1 MPELLHSAV
10 FGLPAPRIG
19 KVREMYDLGDSV
31 LMVATDR
38 ISAFDAVM
46 SNGIPDKGSVLTQM
60 SVFWF
65 NHLSA
70 VCPNHM
76 ISVDFDEIQA
86 RCSQPQPEI
95 RNRAMI
101 CKKATTLPVECV
113 ARGYLSGSLFKQYKQ
128 LGGKIHG
135 LDLPDGLVDSS
146 KLPEPIFS
154 PATKAE
160 SGHDENIGF
169 ADVVDAVGLETATKI
184 RDWTLQ
190 LYSEASA
197 YALER
202 GLILADTKF
211 EFGETEDGI
220 ILIDEV
226 LTPDSS
232 RYWDASLYAPGG
244 AQPSFDKQFVR
255 DYLET
260 SGWDK
265 NPPGPALPTDIVE
278 KTRAKYFEAYRRVT
292 GSDLVLA

>member
-1 MPELLHSAV
+1 MAELLHSAV

-19 KVREMYDLGDSV
+19 KVREMYDLGDQI

-60 SVFWF
+60 SRFWF
-65 NHLSA
+65 DRLDHI
-70 VCPNHM
+70 CPNHF
-76 ISVDFDEIQA
+76 ISVDFDEIQSK
-86 RCSQPQPEI
+86 CPQPQPEL
-95 RNRAMI
+95 RHRSML

-113 ARGYLSGSLFKQYKQ
+113 ARGYLSGSLYKQYKSQ
-128 LGGKIHG
+128 GGDIHG
-135 LDLPDGLVDSS
+135 LELPEGLVESA
-146 KLPEPIFS
+146 KLAEPIFS

-169 ADVVDAVGLETATKI
+169 IEVVNLLGKETAEKI
-184 RDWTLQ
+184 AEWTLA
-190 LYSEASA
+190 LYSEAATHAASK
-197 YALER
+197 

-211 EFGETEDGI
+211 EFGETPDGI

-232 RYWDASLYAPGG
+232 RYWDLSGYAPGG

-255 DYLET
+255 DYLEQ
-260 SGWDK
+260 SGWNK
-265 NPPGPALPTDIVE
+265 LPPGPALPADIVS
-278 KTRAKYFEAYRRVT
+278 KTREKYLEAYSRIT
-292 GSDLVLA
+292 GAELDLS